1 MLNDDGDAL
10 ACSASRPDL
19 SLATVLVSYYLLL
32 PHKEYYAQ
40 TWGKGVNLRQFHNM
54 TFALP
59 PAPCVLRVGLKPEA
73 FLGLLRGLEDD
84 DASFVNLYIFGF
96 LAELERSN
104 EFQLAARPAVAGY
117 LLVLRQICLQYE
129 HITPTPATW
138 EEDAVLFQMASGLCS
153 RARIRVWFHAAIASL
168 DARR

>member
-1 MLNDDGDAL
+1 MLHT
-10 ACSASRPDL
+10 DL
-19 SLATVLVSYYLLL
+19 GV
-32 PHKEYYAQ
+32 
-40 TWGKGVNLRQFHNM
+40 VNLSQFHNM

-59 PAPCVLRVGLKPEA
+59 HPPCVLRVGLKPEA

-84 DASFVNLYIFGF
+84 DASFLALYIFRF

-104 EFQLAARPAVAGY
+104 EFQLAACPAVAGY

-129 HITPTPATW
+129 HIIPTPATW
-138 EEDAVLFQMASGLCS
+138 EEDAVLFQMARGLCS
-153 RARIRVWFHAAIASL
+153 RIRIRVWFHAAIASL

>member
-1 MLNDDGDAL
+1 
-10 ACSASRPDL
+10 
-19 SLATVLVSYYLLL
+19 
-32 PHKEYYAQ
+32 
-40 TWGKGVNLRQFHNM
+40 M

-73 FLGLLRGLEDD
+73 FLGLLRGLKDD
-84 DASFVNLYIFGF
+84 DASFVALYIFGF

-104 EFQLAARPAVAGY
+104 EFQLAARPAVAGC

-138 EEDAVLFQMASGLCS
+138 EEDAVLFQMVSGLCS
-153 RARIRVWFHAAIASL
+153 RIRIRVWFHAAIASL